1 MDQTEDME
9 NGQILQLQQRII
21 DDQDQDLDHLSDAI
35 RRQRELGLLIGDEL
49 ETHAQIID
57 ETEEMVDRTDERLRQ
72 AKKKLDYVGRKV
84 KDNSKLFLH
93 INPMSKNLIFSFDNL
108 YRVSLYS
115 YCINYSF
122 LHFGWIV
129 SLILVLVM

>member
-1 MDQTEDME
+1 MDQTNDME

-72 AKKKLDYVGRKV
+72 AKKKLDYVGRRV
-84 KDNSKLFLH
+84 KDNMF
-93 INPMSKNLIFSFDNL
+93 F
-108 YRVSLYS
+108 
-115 YCINYSF
+115 
-122 LHFGWIV
+122 
-129 SLILVLVM
+129 ILVGLFR

>member
-9 NGQILQLQQRII
+9 DGQILQLQQRIM

-72 AKKKLDYVGRKV
+72 AKKKLDYV
-84 KDNSKLFLH
+84 SK
-93 INPMSKNLIFSFDNL
+93 SQ
-108 YRVSLYS
+108 R
-115 YCINYSF
+115 
-122 LHFGWIV
+122 
-129 SLILVLVM
+129 

>member
-1 MDQTEDME
+1 ME

-21 DDQDQDLDHLSDAI
+21 NGSCVCSMRVWKTWALTTFLFVDQDTDLDHLSDAI

-49 ETHAQIID
+49 EVHAQLID

-84 KDNSKLFLH
+84 KDNSK
-93 INPMSKNLIFSFDNL
+93 
-108 YRVSLYS
+108 
-115 YCINYSF
+115 
-122 LHFGWIV
+122 
-129 SLILVLVM
+129 